1 MAWKAQRDKD
11 PNSAGG
17 IARGGAES
25 VLINGRTAGIP
36 QMDVTPHAPCF
47 VPDPPHCAAKTVS
60 TCKSVIIEGKPA
72 LRTKIDKDTCG
83 HPRAVG
89 SEDVIIGE

>member
-17 IARGGAES
+17 IAQGGAES
-25 VLINGRTAGIP
+25 VLINGRKAGIP
-36 QMDVTPHAPCF
+36 QMDVTPHSPCW
-47 VPDPPHCAAKTVS
+47 VPVPSHCSAKTVS
-60 TCKSVIIEGKPA
+60 TCKSVIIEGKSA

>member
-25 VLINGRTAGIP
+25 VLINGRKAGIP
-36 QMDVTPHAPCF
+36 QMDVTPHAPSF
-47 VPDPPHCAAKTVS
+47 VPDPPH
-60 TCKSVIIEGKPA
+60 
-72 LRTKIDKDTCG
+72 
-83 HPRAVG
+83 
-89 SEDVIIGE
+89 

>member
-25 VLINGRTAGIP
+25 VLINGRKAGIP
-36 QMDVTPHAPCF
+36 QMDVTPHFPCW
-47 VPDPPHCAAKTVS
+47 VPQTAHCSAKTVS

-72 LRTKIDKDTCG
+72 LRTKVDYDTCG